1 VHSTFAQL
9 ESLDILGTSDM
20 LDFDS
25 PLEFTAMWMDKKASD
40 TERMLLG
47 GFFDIVSRLSR
58 SPDQIGRP
66 RVSSVVELSQPD
78 GRSNAVRRREHSL
91 VPVLPPVGGSRDGGR
106 ASDGGWIEM
115 QSIGGRAPESTGGGL
130 QEFVDL
136 DLPDIRRIRAASLE
150 GRDEEEGW
158 DAEVGGMADMPSA
171 PPVQDEE
178 DMLTL
183 PEVSELAE
191 ETVSSSAAV
200 KRKSLA
206 EFESGAEGL
215 PGMDLPPVP
224 SPNRHWKKMSSLVQE
239 DGGSQLLKTARF
251 GPVSAN
257 IQQRASN
264 K

>member
-1 VHSTFAQL
+1 MS
-9 ESLDILGTSDM
+9 
-20 LDFDS
+20 
-25 PLEFTAMWMDKKASD
+25 
-40 TERMLLG
+40 
-47 GFFDIVSRLSR
+47 
-58 SPDQIGRP
+58 
-66 RVSSVVELSQPD
+66 
-78 GRSNAVRRREHSL
+78 
-91 VPVLPPVGGSRDGGR
+91 VLPPVGGSRDDGH
-106 ASDGGWIEM
+106 ACDGGWIEM
-115 QSIGGRAPESTGGGL
+115 QSLDTDGREPESESTEGGL

-136 DLPDIRRIRAASLE
+136 DLPDIRRSSAASLE

-178 DMLTL
+178 DVLTL

-191 ETVSSSAAV
+191 ETVSSSE
-200 KRKSLA
+200 KRSLA
-206 EFESGAEGL
+206 EFEPGAEGL

-224 SPNRHWKKMSSLVQE
+224 SPRRHHWKKVSSLVQE

>member
-1 VHSTFAQL
+1 
-9 ESLDILGTSDM
+9 
-20 LDFDS
+20 
-25 PLEFTAMWMDKKASD
+25 
-40 TERMLLG
+40 
-47 GFFDIVSRLSR
+47 
-58 SPDQIGRP
+58 
-66 RVSSVVELSQPD
+66 
-78 GRSNAVRRREHSL
+78 
-91 VPVLPPVGGSRDGGR
+91 VGGSRDSGR

-115 QSIGGRAPESTGGGL
+115 QSTGGRAPESARGEL

-136 DLPDIRRIRAASLE
+136 DLSDIRKISAASLE

-158 DAEVGGMADMPSA
+158 KGSMADMPSA

-178 DMLTL
+178 HVLAL

-200 KRKSLA
+200 KRRSLA
-206 EFESGAEGL
+206 EFEPRAEGL
-215 PGMDLPPVP
+215 PGRDLPPVP
-224 SPNRHWKKMSSLVQE
+224 SPRRQHWKKVSSLVQE